1 MYVFQINTDNLPYEK
16 VGKNEP
22 VCIADEVPFEIPES
36 WEWVRLKNCCID
48 IFSGKSPKYVKSET
62 AFHIIGQA
70 ANQNTGL
77 DFSQC
82 KYTDADFWNSMDEKY
97 FLKKYD
103 VLLNTLGNG
112 TLGRSGIVTDLPYPT
127 LTDGH
132 LFIFRTNEEVVG
144 WYLYLYL
151 QYRKPEIEKS
161 ANGST
166 NQTFLNL
173 TKTMEWLVPLPSK
186 DEQIRIVEKYK
197 SLTPILEAYSR
208 AYNNCIRLNDT
219 FPELLKKSIL
229 QEAVQG
235 KLVPQDPTDEPASV
249 LLERIRAEKEQ
260 LIKDGKIKKDKHES
274 VIFRRDNSHYEKRG
288 SEEVCIDEELP
299 FDIPSSWEWCRIG
312 SLFQVNPRNDISDD
326 TDVGFIPMALIKDG
340 FRNEHTFEERKWK
353 NIKSGFTHF
362 ADGDIVVAK
371 ITPCFQNRKSAIISQ
386 LPSGIGAGTT
396 ELHVLRDVTSML
408 FMPYFLLICKTNDFI
423 ENGVKNFSGTAGQ
436 QRVGKDYISNYFIP
450 IPPINE
456 QVRIVDTLAHFIH
469 KHKAVVFVVIAVTA
483 DFLVQLLRLFHLHK
497 IITEAADKRKGA

>member
-274 VIFRRDNSHYEKRG
+274 VIFRRDNSHYEKLDGIER
-288 SEEVCIDEELP
+288 CIEDEIP
-299 FDIPSSWEWCRIG
+299 FEIPDGWEWCRLKTVGITQTGNTPSKAHPEYIG
-312 SLFQVNPRNDISDD
+312 EDIP
-326 TDVGFIPMALIKDG
+326 FITP
-340 FRNEHTFEERKWK
+340 
-353 NIKSGFTHF
+353 
-362 ADGDIVVAK
+362 GDIQNGHIFYDNQALSVEGKMVARVCDK
-371 ITPCFQNRKSAIISQ
+371 GSILQVCIGGSIGKSSITDKEVCFNQQINVISPIIVYSEYLYTIIQ
-386 LPSGIGAGTT
+386 S
-396 ELHVLRDVTSML
+396 
-408 FMPYFLLICKTNDFI
+408 PYFITNMKEQAGGTATPIINRGLWDSLLIP
-423 ENGVKNFSGTAGQ
+423 VAPLS
-436 QRVGKDYISNYFIP
+436 
-450 IPPINE
+450 E
-456 QVRIVDTLAHFIH
+456 QYRIVEKQRELFDRITLI
-469 KHKAVVFVVIAVTA
+469 
-483 DFLVQLLRLFHLHK
+483 
-497 IITEAADKRKGA
+497 